1 MGWRYLLFTL
11 GGMTIILWAIRLF
24 VFPLYESPR
33 FLVGIGRDAEAVEV
47 VHRIAAY
54 NGCTSNLSLL
64 DLQAAAM
71 AVGGQKSEG
80 ETKLLSRSSVFTM
93 DHIKGLF
100 ATPKLASSTSLLI
113 FLWGKE
119 VRSGGARQILT
130 LLDPHRYNRSCIY
143 TLQQLLAVL
152 VRPLS
157 FVLYHV

>member
-54 NGCTSNLSLL
+54 NGRTSNLSLL
-64 DLQAAAM
+64 DLQAAAV

-100 ATPKLASSTSLLI
+100 ATPKLAWSTSLLI
-113 FLWGKE
+113 FLWG
-119 VRSGGARQILT
+119 T
-130 LLDPHRYNRSCIY
+130 LGYLGLRAEC
-143 TLQQLLAVL
+143 
-152 VRPLS
+152 
-157 FVLYHV
+157 

>member
-33 FLVGIGRDAEAVEV
+33 FLVGIGRDSEAVEV

-54 NGCTSNLSLL
+54 NGRTSNLSLL

-71 AVGGQKSEG
+71 AVSAEKSET
-80 ETKLLSRSSVFTM
+80 ETKLLSRSSVFTL

-100 ATPKLASSTSLLI
+100 ATPKLAWSTSLLI
-113 FLWGKE
+113 FLWGKCGCLGL
-119 VRSGGARQILT
+119 RAG
-130 LLDPHRYNRSCIY
+130 C
-143 TLQQLLAVL
+143 
-152 VRPLS
+152 
-157 FVLYHV
+157 